1 MRRLIR
7 VLMMDLRI
15 SDCKSPRGVT
25 VKGNKIR
32 KVPGGLE
39 ARKPGGLKARMLGS
53 REAGK
58 LGG

>member
-32 KVPGGLE
+32 KVPGDQE
-39 ARKPGGLKARMLGS
+39 AGKPGGLKARKPEGW
-53 REAGK
+53 EAGK